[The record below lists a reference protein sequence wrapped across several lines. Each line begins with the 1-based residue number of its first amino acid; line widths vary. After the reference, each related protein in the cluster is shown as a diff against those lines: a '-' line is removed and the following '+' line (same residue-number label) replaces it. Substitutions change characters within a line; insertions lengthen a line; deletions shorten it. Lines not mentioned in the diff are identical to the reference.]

1 MFQLISDR
9 SRQLI
14 RIIPALFLGHAM
26 ASHATAQQPSP
37 YGQSTKSRSTIKEL
51 AARIADLERT
61 VDQLQS
67 ANNDQWLTAKRADE
81 IRALVYD
88 VLADADTRSSLLQ
101 DGLTAGWNKNFF
113 LGSAD
118 GNFLLKV
125 QGQLQARFVYNTQDN
140 SPDDDHRWGFENR
153 RTKLIFSGNVID
165 PSWQYRIQSSASR
178 DGGSFGLQDAFIAKA
193 FGDHWTLRIGQF
205 KPPFMREELV
215 SSARQLAVERSLVNE
230 EFNQGRSQ
238 GVELAY
244 SSDQFKAAMMLNEG
258 FDRDNTS
265 ALTEDTEF
273 AITARAEALLAGS
286 WGQFKDFTSWADET
300 TAVMIGAAVHYERDE
315 FGTGDGL
322 FVDADGDGLDDTAND
337 DELETLAFTAD
348 LSLEFGSAN
357 AFAAVVYRDLDSDS
371 VDAEQLGVVVQGG
384 VFLTNEWEIFAR
396 YEWGDLDRAGV
407 DDLSVIT
414 FGVNRF
420 WDKHALKWSMD
431 VGIGLNEIAEP
442 WSASGAGWR
451 TDGVGQDGQI
461 VVRSQMQL
469 LF

>member
-1 MFQLISDR
+1 M
-9 SRQLI
+9 
-14 RIIPALFLGHAM
+14 
-26 ASHATAQQPSP
+26 
-37 YGQSTKSRSTIKEL
+37 
-51 AARIADLERT
+51 
-61 VDQLQS
+61 
-67 ANNDQWLTAKRADE
+67 
-81 IRALVYD
+81 
-88 VLADADTRSSLLQ
+88 
-101 DGLTAGWNKNFF
+101 
-113 LGSAD
+113 
-118 GNFLLKV
+118 
-125 QGQLQARFVYNTQDN
+125 
-140 SPDDDHRWGFENR
+140 
-153 RTKLIFSGNVID
+153 
-165 PSWQYRIQSSASR
+165 
-178 DGGSFGLQDAFIAKA
+178 
-193 FGDHWTLRIGQF
+193 
-205 KPPFMREELV
+205 
-215 SSARQLAVERSLVNE
+215 AVERSLVNE